1 MTHARAAYE
10 ELAVGRTFYGPEMAI
25 GDPGRQNYLVASR
38 LKLVAGYAV

>member
-25 GDPGRQNYLVASR
+25 GDPGRQNYLCSVAV
-38 LKLVAGYAV
+38 KK